1 MIGLLNVQEKQ
12 LLTTGL
18 TAALMRVIHA
28 KRSLEESNLR
38 FPIKST

>member
-12 LLTTGL
+12 ILTTGL
-18 TAALMRVIHA
+18 TAVFMRTINA

-38 FPIKST
+38 FPVNKT